1 MFVPNSLLKKQ
12 LWIVLPCLCGGVMV
26 AFILVASATSAWA
39 NALFLLLPMS
49 LLFGFVAPSAY
60 YVCRSLPF
68 ARRRFFSVAM
78 LYATTTLLSGLF
90 WTGLC
95 WLWNMFSLW
104 LEQPWAGIQFHQNIA
119 LILLAAGCGFYLIS
133 LLIADIFFAFDQMND
148 AERRQS
154 DLQIL
159 ARDAELQMLRT
170 QINPHFL
177 FNSLNSISALTAI
190 DAAGARAMTIELA
203 QFFRQTLALS
213 ERTLITL
220 EEEMQLC
227 QHFLRIEKIR
237 FGKKLQTEIEIPA
250 NVKNALIP
258 PMSLQPLIENAIK
271 HGIHHLSE
279 GGTLQMSAS
288 RNGDWLHLQISNPV
302 PAPHETQLTTQSTQ
316 PQRGNGTGLKNLRA
330 RFHALYQDQS
340 RIEWQHTS
348 NRFVVQLALPYR
360 TREAAHE

>member
-1 MFVPNSLLKKQ
+1 M
-12 LWIVLPCLCGGVMV
+12 LPCLCGGVMI
-26 AFILVASATSAWA
+26 AFILVASAMSAWA

-49 LLFGFVAPSAY
+49 LILSFIAPSAY

-68 ARRRFFSVAM
+68 ARRRFFSVAI
-78 LYATTTLLSGLF
+78 LYASTTLLSGLF
-90 WTGLC
+90 WAGLC

-133 LLIADIFFAFDQMND
+133 LLIADIFFAFTQMSD

-177 FNSLNSISALTAI
+177 FNSLNSISALTTI
-190 DAAGARAMTIELA
+190 DAAGARNMTIELA

-213 ERTLITL
+213 ERRLITL
-220 EEEMQLC
+220 EEEVQLC
-227 QHFLRIEKIR
+227 QHFLSIEKIR
-237 FGKKLQTEIEIPA
+237 FGKKLQTEIEIPVT
-250 NVKNALIP
+250 VKNALIP

-279 GGTLQMSAS
+279 GGTIQVAAS

-302 PAPHETQLTTQSTQ
+302 QAASEVLQALPYYVQETEQR
-316 PQRGNGTGLKNLRA
+316 RGNGTGLKNLRA

-348 NRFVVQLALPYR
+348 DRFIVQLALPYR
-360 TREAAHE
+360 TEEASHE